1 MTRAAVDDVTEV
13 VEFTHRNGRDTRRKR
28 NIRSVASVERINIP
42 RLPGVVWPP
51 FEHPPESRL
60 SSLPLPLRVLRNA
73 TLADG
78 SVVDVEL
85 AGGVVVSTRPAT
97 RDYSTAEGGVLD
109 LTGYLLL
116 PAPAEPHAHLDKAR
130 SWDLIAPPMGD
141 LGLAI
146 ESWRAYA
153 ETMTVEDVAARA
165 RRQAL
170 ALLANGTTAIRTHVD
185 VLIGDA
191 PLRGIEALVAVRDE
205 LRDLIDLEI
214 VALPGPDIPD
224 AAIEAALDAGADTLG
239 GAPHIAD
246 DPLADLYRL
255 LAIAE
260 RHNVPVDLHTDESLD
275 GASTLGEYAAH
286 IAVMTSRG
294 WSRTTSAGH
303 CVRLGTMATA
313 ERDTVIDAVVRSG
326 IGIIANPITN
336 LYLQG
341 WEHDASVPR
350 GLTSV
355 RALLDA
361 GARFAAGADNVRDPF
376 NPVGRSDALETASLL
391 VTAAHLTLDE
401 AYAAVSTGARDVMG
415 LPPAGPFPGAAAEF
429 LAVRAGSLA
438 EVIADAGPDRLV
450 IHAGS
455 LVARSTLTVE
465 LASPRIGVTA

>member
-1 MTRAAVDDVTEV
+1 M
-13 VEFTHRNGRDTRRKR
+13 
-28 NIRSVASVERINIP
+28 
-42 RLPGVVWPP
+42 
-51 FEHPPESRL
+51 
-60 SSLPLPLRVLRNA
+60 SSLPRPLRVLRNA
-73 TLADG
+73 TLSDG
-78 SVVDVEL
+78 SVVDVEIS
-85 AGGVVVSTRPAT
+85 GGVVVSTRPAVP
-97 RDYSTAEGGVLD
+97 DSSTADGDDVLD
-109 LTGYLLL
+109 LAGYLLL

-146 ESWRAYA
+146 ASWRAYA
-153 ETMTVEDVAARA
+153 ETMTVEDVADRA

-170 ALLANGTTAIRTHVD
+170 AMLANGTTAIRTHVD
-185 VLIGDA
+185 VLLGDE
-191 PLRGIEALVAVRDE
+191 PLRGIHGLVRVREE
-205 LRDLIDLEI
+205 LRDLVDLEI

-246 DPLADLYRL
+246 DPIADLRRL

-260 RHNVPVDLHTDESLD
+260 RYDVPVDLHTDESLD
-275 GASTLGEYAAH
+275 GALTLGEYAA
-286 IAVMTSRG
+286 ATADWTRNL
-294 WSRTTSAGH
+294 SAGH
-303 CVRLGTMATA
+303 CVRLGTLALP
-313 ERDTVIDAVVRSG
+313 ERDAVIGAVVQSR

-341 WEHDASVPR
+341 WEHEHSAPR
-350 GLTSV
+350 GLTSA

-415 LPPAGPFPGAAAEF
+415 LTVAGAFPGGAAEF

-438 EVIADAGPDRLV
+438 EAIAEASPERYV
-450 IHAGS
+450 IHRGS
-455 LVARSTLTVE
+455 LVARSTLTTDI
-465 LASPRIGVTA
+465 ASPGTTQPRIGVAA

>member
-1 MTRAAVDDVTEV
+1 
-13 VEFTHRNGRDTRRKR
+13 
-28 NIRSVASVERINIP
+28 
-42 RLPGVVWPP
+42 
-51 FEHPPESRL
+51 L
-60 SSLPLPLRVLRNA
+60 SSLPRPLRVLRNA

-97 RDYSTAEGGVLD
+97 REYPTTEDRDEVLD
-109 LTGYLLL
+109 LTGYVLL

-146 ESWRAYA
+146 ESWRTYA
-153 ETMTVEDVAARA
+153 ETMTVDDITARA

-170 ALLANGTTAIRTHVD
+170 AMLAHGTTAIRTHVD
-185 VLIGDA
+185 VLLGDA
-191 PLRGIEALVAVRDE
+191 PLRGIQALVAVRE
-205 LRDLIDLEI
+205 QLRDLLDIEI

-224 AAIEAALDAGADTLG
+224 AAIEAALDAGADSVG

-246 DPLADLYRL
+246 DPLADLHRL
-255 LAIAE
+255 LDIAE
-260 RHNVPVDLHTDESLD
+260 RRDVPVDLHTDESLD
-275 GASTLGEYAAH
+275 GAITLDAYATRVTAWTRN
-286 IAVMTSRG
+286 A
-294 WSRTTSAGH
+294 SAGH
-303 CVRLGTMATA
+303 CVRLGTMTTGD
-313 ERDTVIDAVVRSG
+313 RDTIIDAVVRAG
-326 IGIIANPITN
+326 VGVIANPITN

-341 WEHDASVPR
+341 WGHEASVPR

-401 AYAAVSTGARDVMG
+401 AYAAVSTGAREVMG
-415 LPPAGPFPGAAAEF
+415 LPFAGPVPGAAAEL
-429 LAVRAGSLA
+429 LAVRASSLA
-438 EVIADAGPDRLV
+438 EVIAEASPERLV
-450 IHAGS
+450 IHRGS
-455 LVARSTLTVE
+455 LVARSVLTVD
-465 LASPRIGVTA
+465 LAAPRIGVAA

>member
-1 MTRAAVDDVTEV
+1 M
-13 VEFTHRNGRDTRRKR
+13 
-28 NIRSVASVERINIP
+28 
-42 RLPGVVWPP
+42 
-51 FEHPPESRL
+51 
-60 SSLPLPLRVLRNA
+60 SSLPRPLRVLRNA
-73 TLADG
+73 TLSDG
-78 SVVDVEL
+78 SLVDVEL
-85 AGGVVVSTRPAT
+85 GGGIVVSTRPA
-97 RDYSTAEGGVLD
+97 SPESPTADDELD

-146 ESWRAYA
+146 ASWRAYA

-170 ALLANGTTAIRTHVD
+170 AMLANGTTAIRTHAD
-185 VLIGDA
+185 VLLGDA
-191 PLRGIEALVAVRDE
+191 PLRGIQGLVRVREE
-205 LRDLIDLEI
+205 LRDLIDIEI

-239 GAPHIAD
+239 GAPHIAV
-246 DPLADLYRL
+246 DPIADLRRL

-260 RHNVPVDLHTDESLD
+260 RYDVPVDLHTDESLD
-275 GASTLGEYAAH
+275 GAVTLGEYAAITAGMH
-286 IAVMTSRG
+286 SRG
-294 WSRTTSAGH
+294 FGRNLSAGH
-303 CVRLGTMATA
+303 CVRLGTLAVP
-313 ERDTVIDAVVRSG
+313 ERDAVIDAVVQSR

-341 WEHDASVPR
+341 WEHEHSAPR
-350 GLTSV
+350 GLTSA

-391 VTAAHLTLDE
+391 VSAAHLTLDE
-401 AYAAVSTGARDVMG
+401 AYAAVSTGARDVLG
-415 LPPAGPFPGAAAEF
+415 LPVAGAFPGAAAEF

-438 EVIADAGPDRLV
+438 EAVAEASPERYV
-450 IHAGS
+450 IHRGS
-455 LVARSTLTVE
+455 LVARSILTTEV
-465 LASPRIGVTA
+465 APPRMTQPRIGVAA